1 MPPHPTILCFGEVLW
16 DFLPAGIFPG
26 GAPFN
31 VAYHLHNLD
40 TDVRLVSALGRDRL
54 GDEMLR
60 RIRHWG
66 LSEETIIRHQGLP
79 TGSVIATLGQ
89 DGDAVYE
96 ITASVAW
103 DQILITEDTTRA
115 AVSAQ
120 ALVFGSLA
128 QRSPLNR
135 TALERLFTVLPPT
148 AWRVFDV
155 NLRAPHDD
163 LELARELA
171 KSATFLK
178 LNAEEAAR
186 IVLGARGEQPG
197 SPEPLAR
204 ALNHDCGCPIVCI
217 TAGSRGAGL
226 LINDEWIWENAQTV
240 TVADTVG
247 SGDAFLARLLS
258 HLIREDL
265 APAAALA
272 SACRHGEWV
281 ATQRGATPI
290 Y

>member
-1 MPPHPTILCFGEVLW
+1 MSQHPTILCFGEMLW
-16 DFLPAGIFPG
+16 DFLPAGLFPG

-31 VAYHLHNLD
+31 VGYHLHQLD

-60 RIRHWG
+60 RIRQWG
-66 LSEETIIRHQGLP
+66 LSDETIVRHQGLP
-79 TGSVIATLGQ
+79 TGSVIASLNAN
-89 DGDAVYE
+89 GDAAYE
-96 ITASVAW
+96 ITSSVAW

-135 TALERLFTVLPPT
+135 TALDRLFAVIPAS

-163 LELARELA
+163 LNLVRELA
-171 KSATFLK
+171 KSSTLLK
-178 LNAEEAAR
+178 LNSAEAAR
-186 IVLGARGEQPG
+186 IVLGAKGEQPG

-204 ALNHDCGCPIVCI
+204 ALNHDCGCPMVCI

-226 LINDEWIWENAQTV
+226 LINDQWFWEEGKPVNV
-240 TVADTVG
+240 VDTVG
-247 SGDAFLARLLS
+247 AGDAFLARLLS
-258 HLIREDL
+258 HLLRDDVS
-265 APAAALA
+265 PSAALA
-272 SACRHGEWV
+272 SSCRHGEWV
-281 ATQRGATPI
+281 ASQPGATPG

>member
-1 MPPHPTILCFGEVLW
+1 MSRQPTILCFGEMLW
-16 DFLPAGIFPG
+16 DFLPEGLFPG

-60 RIRHWG
+60 RLRHWG
-66 LSEETIIRHQGLP
+66 ISEETIIRHQGLP

-89 DGDAVYE
+89 DGDASYE
-96 ITASVAW
+96 ITPSVAW
-103 DQILITEDTTRA
+103 DQILITEDTTKA

-135 TALERLFTVLPPT
+135 TALERLFMVLPPE

-155 NLRAPHDD
+155 NLRAPHDN
-163 LELARELA
+163 LELVRELA

-186 IVLGARGEQPG
+186 IVLGAKGEQPG

-204 ALNHDCGCPIVCI
+204 AISQDCECPIVCI

-226 LINDEWIWENAQTV
+226 LINDEWFWEDAHPV
-240 TVADTVG
+240 EVADTVG

-258 HLIREDL
+258 HLIRDDVP
-265 APAAALA
+265 PAAALA
-272 SACRHGEWV
+272 SSCRHGEWV
-281 ATQRGATPI
+281 ASHRGATPA